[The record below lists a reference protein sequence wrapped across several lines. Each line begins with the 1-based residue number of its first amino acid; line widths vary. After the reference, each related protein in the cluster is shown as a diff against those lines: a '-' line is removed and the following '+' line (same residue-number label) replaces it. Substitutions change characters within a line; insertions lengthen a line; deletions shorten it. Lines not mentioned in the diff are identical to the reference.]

1 MGWNGFLL
9 EIAHR
14 LELGKHA
21 CIWGLAPQCYEESC
35 QKMKNPWRRTLTP
48 PTAFFTIR
56 MSSISIVIRT
66 RRFCSLCT
74 LREQPLRTVL
84 LSCKKSNVAI
94 KYTMAQ
100 TVFHK
105 KMSLFQMDWRT
116 EGRRVSCCCCS
127 CGGGGCVR
135 LRHPIGGGFSGLA
148 VSRVDANRRD
158 MTAIPS
164 PRQWCIRKTI
174 CAGAFP
180 DVVPFST
187 WHSHS
192 GRV

>member
-1 MGWNGFLL
+1 MKVSFMGCSGFLL

-21 CIWGLAPQCYEESC
+21 CIGGLAPQCCEESC
-35 QKMKNPWRRTLTP
+35 QKMKNPWKRTLTP

-66 RRFCSLCT
+66 RRFCSLST

-84 LSCKKSNVAI
+84 LSCKKSNVAS
-94 KYTMAQ
+94 KYAMAQ

-105 KMSLFQMDWRT
+105 KMSIFRMDLTT
-116 EGRRVSCCCCS
+116 EGRRVSCCCS
-127 CGGGGCVR
+127 CGGGGGVR

-158 MTAIPS
+158 MKAIPS
-164 PRQWCIRKTI
+164 PRQ
-174 CAGAFP
+174 
-180 DVVPFST
+180 
-187 WHSHS
+187 
-192 GRV
+192 